1 MSPPEKEETAA
12 IRSVQRAIDV
22 LNCFSWEKKELGL
35 IEIATLIDLP
45 KSTTF
50 RLVQTLTKN
59 GFLKRDARTGRY
71 LLGTKLYYFGNIV
84 KDSMELRR
92 LAGPVMAEIRDET
105 RETVNLY
112 VLEGTRRVCIEQVES
127 PLGLRRMVRIGEQFP
142 LWVGASGKLL
152 LAYMDPGGREKVIR
166 EALAFSSNLN
176 PDELLCQLP
185 EIRQRQYSVSHG
197 EREQGAS
204 SVAVPIFNAEGKVEA
219 ALAISGVSARFGR
232 DEVERFIRVVKKG
245 AGKISAELGYCG
257 G

>member
-1 MSPPEKEETAA
+1 MSPPEKEDSA

-22 LNCFSWEKKELGL
+22 LNCFSWERKELGL
-35 IEIATLIDLP
+35 IEIAALIDLP

-50 RLVQTLTKN
+50 RLVQTLTIN
-59 GFLKRDARTGRY
+59 GLLKRDPRTGRY

-84 KDSMELRR
+84 KDGMELRR

-127 PLGLRRMVRIGEQFP
+127 PLGLRRLARIGEHFP
-142 LWVGASGKLL
+142 LWAGASGKIL

-166 EALAFSSNLN
+166 EALAVSSNLN
-176 PDELLCQLP
+176 PDELLRQLP
-185 EIRQRQYSVSHG
+185 EIRQRRYSVSHG
-197 EREQGAS
+197 EREQGVSA
-204 SVAVPIFNAEGKVEA
+204 VAAPIFNSEGKVEA
-219 ALAISGVSARFGR
+219 ALAVSGASARFGS
-232 DEVERFIRVVKKG
+232 DEVERFIGLVKKG
-245 AGKISAELGYCG
+245 ADKISADLGYCG

>member
-1 MSPPEKEETAA
+1 MSPPEKEEGA

-35 IEIATLIDLP
+35 LEIANLIDLP

-59 GFLKRDARTGRY
+59 GFLRRDARTGRY

-127 PLGLRRMVRIGEQFP
+127 PMGLRRLARIGEQFP
-142 LWVGASGKLL
+142 LWAGASGKLL
-152 LAYMDPGGREKVIR
+152 LAYLDPGGREKVIR
-166 EALAFSSNLN
+166 EALAVSSSLN
-176 PDELLCQLP
+176 PEELLRQLP
-185 EIRQRQYSVSHG
+185 EIRERQYSVSHG

-204 SVAVPIFNAEGKVEA
+204 SVAAPIFNSEGKVEA
-219 ALAISGVSARFGR
+219 ALAISGATARFGR
-232 DEVERFIRVVKKG
+232 DEVERFIGAVRMG

>member
-1 MSPPEKEETAA
+1 MSTPEKEESA

-59 GFLKRDARTGRY
+59 GLLKRDARTGRY

-84 KDSMELRR
+84 KDSMELRC

-166 EALAFSSNLN
+166 EALAVSSNLN
-176 PDELLCQLP
+176 PDELLRQLP

-204 SVAVPIFNAEGKVEA
+204 SVAAPIFNAEGKVEA

-245 AGKISAELGYCG
+245 AGKISAELGYCCG
-257 G
+257 

>member
-22 LNCFSWEKKELGL
+22 LNCFSWEKRDLGL
-35 IEIATLIDLP
+35 LEIAALIDLP

-59 GFLKRDARTGRY
+59 GFLQRDSRTGRY

-84 KDSMELRR
+84 RESMQLRR
-92 LAGPVMAEIRDET
+92 LAGPVMVEIRDET

-127 PLGLRRMVRIGEQFP
+127 PMGLRRLVRIGEQFP
-142 LWVGASGKLL
+142 LWAGASGKLL

-166 EALAFSSNLN
+166 EALAVSSNLN
-176 PDELLCQLP
+176 PDELLRQLP
-185 EIRQRQYSVSHG
+185 EIRQWQYSVSHG
-197 EREQGAS
+197 EREQGVS
-204 SVAVPIFNAEGKVEA
+204 SVAAPIFNSGGQVEA
-219 ALAISGVSARFGR
+219 VLAISGATVRFGR
-232 DEVERFIRVVKKG
+232 DEVDRFIRAVKLG
-245 AGKISAELGYCG
+245 AGKISAELGYYAG
-257 G
+257 

>member
-1 MSPPEKEETAA
+1 MSPPEKEESA

-22 LNCFSWEKKELGL
+22 LNCFSWERKELGL
-35 IEIATLIDLP
+35 VEIAALVDLP

-59 GFLKRDARTGRY
+59 GFLKRDACTGRY

-92 LAGPVMAEIRDET
+92 LAGPVMVEIRDET

-112 VLEGTRRVCIEQVES
+112 VLEGTRRVCIEQAES
-127 PLGLRRMVRIGEQFP
+127 PLGLRRQARIGELFP
-142 LWVGASGKLL
+142 LWAGASGKLL
-152 LAYMDPGGREKVIR
+152 LAYMDPGGQEKVIR
-166 EALAFSSNLN
+166 EALAVSSNLN
-176 PDELLCQLP
+176 PDELLRQLP
-185 EIRQRQYSVSHG
+185 EIRELQYSVSHG

-204 SVAVPIFNAEGKVEA
+204 SVAAPIFNSGGKVEA
-219 ALAISGVSARFGR
+219 ALAVSGVSARFGR
-232 DEVERFIRVVKKG
+232 DEVERFISVVRKG
-245 AGKISAELGYCG
+245 AGKISADLGYYG